1 MFSHT
6 YLINQGFTQA
16 LFTTTFFHLRLSLK
30 CSWGSLC
37 WKLCLKQHSTTI
49 KLLNMPLFFFAVING
64 IVIYCIIT
72 SNSCSHKLFITKQL
86 KKSTSFVSHGLALY
100 VKEGLPFGWDLSL
113 ENSENS
119 YLHTMTYAFN

>member
-1 MFSHT
+1 MQLGVFVLET
-6 YLINQGFTQA
+6 LPK
-16 LFTTTFFHLRLSLK
+16 TTFNHYKTSK
-30 CSWGSLC
+30 YA
-37 WKLCLKQHSTTI
+37 TI
-49 KLLNMPLFFFAVING
+49 FFAVISG

-72 SNSCSHKLFITKQL
+72 SNSCSHTLFIAKQL